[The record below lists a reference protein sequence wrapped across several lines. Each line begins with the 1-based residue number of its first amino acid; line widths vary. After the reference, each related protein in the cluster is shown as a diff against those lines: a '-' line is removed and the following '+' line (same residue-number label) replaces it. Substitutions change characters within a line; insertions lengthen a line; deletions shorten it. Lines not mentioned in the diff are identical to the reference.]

1 MNKSLRVVLALVG
14 AAGVAAVVARRLGVI
29 GGPSG
34 PKAGVERT
42 LPLSCRLRGHG
53 WRTPANNTQTPTRR
67 TCQRC
72 QRIDVPMP
80 R

>member
-1 MNKSLRVVLALVG
+1 MSKSVRVILALLG
-14 AAGVAAVVARRLGVI
+14 AAGVAALIAQRLGVI
-29 GGPSG
+29 GGAPG
-34 PKAGVERT
+34 PKAGAAQA
-42 LPLSCRLRGHG
+42 LPLTCRLRGHG

-67 TCQRC
+67 TCQKC